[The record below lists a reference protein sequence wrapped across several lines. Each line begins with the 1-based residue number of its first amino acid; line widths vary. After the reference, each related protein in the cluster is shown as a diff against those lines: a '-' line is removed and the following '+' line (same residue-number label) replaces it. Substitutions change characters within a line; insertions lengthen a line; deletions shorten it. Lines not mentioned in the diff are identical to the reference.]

1 VHTFLHAAKALGDP
15 SRIRIL
21 LALRDRELCVCQITE
36 LLGHA
41 PSTVSRHMA
50 VLKHAQL
57 VESRK
62 DGRWIYYR
70 RSGADAPGP
79 VREALAWLDG
89 SFNGDPDRL
98 EDEARLE
105 RILSVTPE
113 ELCRINATN

>member
-1 VHTFLHAAKALGDP
+1 MRTFLHAAKALGDA
-15 SRIRIL
+15 SRVRIL
-21 LALRDRELCVCQITE
+21 LALRERELCVCQITE

-50 VLKHAQL
+50 VLKHARF

-70 RSGADAPGP
+70 RTGGDAPET
-79 VREALAWLDG
+79 VRDALAWLDA
-89 SFNGDPDRL
+89 SFDADPSRS
-98 EDEARLE
+98 EDETHLE

-113 ELCRINATN
+113 ELCRTNAAG